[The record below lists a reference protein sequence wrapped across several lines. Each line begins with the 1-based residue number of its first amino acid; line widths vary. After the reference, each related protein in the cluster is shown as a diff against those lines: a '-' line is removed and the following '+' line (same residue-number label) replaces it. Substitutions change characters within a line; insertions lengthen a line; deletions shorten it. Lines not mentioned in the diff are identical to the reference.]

1 MLRAQSKNRSE
12 ARAAL
17 SPDSEPPYL
26 ETAEEEQFDRME
38 ERNAAVNGRQ
48 GITASQESQ
57 KEARQRRREERMDA
71 VMEGLSGVSR
81 DSLMAV
87 EPLLS
92 KNKPPCNASR
102 PSENKP
108 EENLVLVCP
117 YDGIGG
123 ARRALE
129 ILGITPAVYISIDW
143 NAESF
148 KVIRAV
154 EERGVSVGRAPQLVE
169 VFEAKVSAVTSKH
182 LAPLLRRPGLNTG
195 LVVGGPPCQGFSAL
209 NRNGKGF
216 EDPRSQE
223 IRAFAELVRRVK
235 AAGHPGMRWD
245 YVMEN
250 VSTMAGVDRSMI
262 TALLISRAGW
272 CREHELAA
280 SLVGHINR
288 TRLYWITFDIY
299 PGELDLEEVDDTPVP
314 SRSSAPFAPGEEEYE
329 RWYVEHPTKYRR
341 FILGDQRPRKP
352 PLEEL
357 SLIHI

>member
-1 MLRAQSKNRSE
+1 
-12 ARAAL
+12 
-17 SPDSEPPYL
+17 
-26 ETAEEEQFDRME
+26 
-38 ERNAAVNGRQ
+38 
-48 GITASQESQ
+48 
-57 KEARQRRREERMDA
+57 
-71 VMEGLSGVSR
+71 MEGLSGVSR

-92 KNKPPCNASR
+92 KNKPPWNTSR

-143 NAESF
+143 DAESC

-154 EERGVSVGRAPQLVE
+154 EERRVSVGRAPQLVE

-209 NRNGKGF
+209 NRNGEGF

-223 IRAFAELVRRVK
+223 IKPLQ
-235 AAGHPGMRWD
+235 
-245 YVMEN
+245 N
-250 VSTMAGVDRSMI
+250 SS
-262 TALLISRAGW
+262 
-272 CREHELAA
+272 
-280 SLVGHINR
+280 
-288 TRLYWITFDIY
+288 
-299 PGELDLEEVDDTPVP
+299 EE
-314 SRSSAPFAPGEEEYE
+314 
-329 RWYVEHPTKYRR
+329 
-341 FILGDQRPRKP
+341 
-352 PLEEL
+352 
-357 SLIHI
+357 